1 MTRTF
6 HGRVHGQTI
15 QIDEDLEFADG
26 EEVEVIVNRPKTAL
40 PWGEGIRRSAG
51 AAANIPDYDDV
62 FAKIESERKA
72 AQFRETDE

>member
-6 HGRVHGQTI
+6 HGRVRGQTI
-15 QIDEDLEFADG
+15 QIDEALDIADG
-26 EEVEVIVNRPKTAL
+26 EEVEVVVTRTKTPP

-62 FAKIESERKA
+62 FAQIESERKA
-72 AQFRETDE
+72 AQFRESGE